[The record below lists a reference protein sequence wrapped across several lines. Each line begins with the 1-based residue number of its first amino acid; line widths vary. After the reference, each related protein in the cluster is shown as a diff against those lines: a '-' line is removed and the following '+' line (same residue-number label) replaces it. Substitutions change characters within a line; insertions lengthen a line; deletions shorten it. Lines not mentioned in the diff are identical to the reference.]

1 MQKSFLQNVTSNPNK
16 NCEETKKEGN
26 LNNLIK
32 KKNFF
37 SKQAYLIYNDK
48 KKNWMLSP
56 QNKEQRCPLS
66 LLLTTVVEASS
77 STVGKIN
84 KTSRERKT
92 SSKEKSKTS
101 FI

>member
-32 KKNFF
+32 RKQF
-37 SKQAYLIYNDK
+37 SKQANLIYNDK
-48 KKNWMLSP
+48 KKLDAFPPKSGAKMS
-56 QNKEQRCPLS
+56 S
-66 LLLTTVVEASS
+66 LLLTTVLEASS

-84 KTSRERKT
+84 KTSRWERK
-92 SSKEKSKTS
+92 E
-101 FI
+101 